1 MGIHGELGI
10 PAKLN
15 SYSVLEQISPSA
27 NPEEFRSSQRA
38 SLGKICN
45 ESALLREAFQAS
57 LLETRMKFAQ
67 VAKGSLNQFLST
79 PIKSDNEDVQRIIK
93 DAFEKYSE
101 QIMPTSSVGIE
112 TAWSSQVIVDSM
124 LVGGRTKISG
134 IIRKM
139 LSAGKRK
146 LKESG
151 FTLGRNPS
159 NIFESV
165 YLFDGGWNLD
175 ALEYLLGKSIGDD
188 IRASAIDCSRNSLYT
203 VVSSV
208 GDSEQKISLWEASII
223 PAQTDTPG
231 AEFAAEIGKTFETLM
246 KEFNLHHLSLW
257 KKKLSSGEEDAFVV
271 RARTIPDHKLLFEVV
286 KWLTGSGNE
295 SLRKG
300 LTENGALVVKEII
313 AQS

>member
-1 MGIHGELGI
+1 MGIHGDLGF
-10 PAKLN
+10 PAKLI
-15 SYSVLEQISPSA
+15 SYSVLEQIRSSA
-27 NPEEFRSSQRA
+27 NPEEFRALLRE
-38 SLGKICN
+38 SLGKIRDDA
-45 ESALLREAFQAS
+45 ALLREAFQAS
-57 LLETRMKFAQ
+57 LLESRVKFAQ

-93 DAFEKYSE
+93 DALEKYSE
-101 QIMPTSSVGIE
+101 QIVPTSNIGIE

-124 LVGGRTKISG
+124 LVGGQTKISA

-151 FTLGRNPS
+151 FKLGRNPS

-165 YLFDGGWNLD
+165 YLFDGGCNLD
-175 ALEYLLGKSIGDD
+175 PLEYLLGKNITDD
-188 IRASAIDCSRNSLYT
+188 VRASGTDCSRSSLQT

-208 GDSEQKISLWEASII
+208 GDSEPKIGLWEASII
-223 PAQTDTPG
+223 PARVDTPG
-231 AEFAAEIGKTFETLM
+231 AEYAVELGKTFETLM
-246 KEFNLHHLSLW
+246 KEFNLHHVSLW
-257 KKKLSSGEEDAFVV
+257 KKKLSSGEGDAFVV

-286 KWLTGSGNE
+286 KWLTGLGNE
-295 SLRKG
+295 SIRKG

-313 AQS
+313 V

>member
-10 PAKLN
+10 PAKLI
-15 SYSVLEQISPSA
+15 SYSVLEQIPPSA

-38 SLGKICN
+38 SLGKIRN

-124 LVGGRTKISG
+124 LVGGQTKISG

-151 FTLGRNPS
+151 FKLGRNPS

-165 YLFDGGWNLD
+165 YLYDGGWNLD
-175 ALEYLLGKSIGDD
+175 ALEYLLGKSITDD
-188 IRASAIDCSRNSLYT
+188 VRASAIDCSRSSLYT

-223 PAQTDTPG
+223 PARIDTPG
-231 AEFAAEIGKTFETLM
+231 TEFAAEIGKTFETLM

-257 KKKLSSGEEDAFVV
+257 KKKLSSGEGDAFVV
-271 RARTIPDHKLLFEVV
+271 RARMIPDHKLLFEVV

-313 AQS
+313 A

>member
-10 PAKLN
+10 PARLI
-15 SYSVLEQISPSA
+15 SYSVLDQIPSSA
-27 NPEEFRSSQRA
+27 NPQEFQSSQRTF
-38 SLGKICN
+38 LGRIRT
-45 ESALLREAFQAS
+45 ESALLREAFQGS
-57 LLETRMKFAQ
+57 LLDTRMKFAQ

-112 TAWSSQVIVDSM
+112 AAWSSQVIADSM
-124 LVGGRTKISG
+124 LVGGQTKISR
-134 IIRKM
+134 IIRRM

-151 FTLGRNPS
+151 FKLGRNPS
-159 NIFESV
+159 NIYESV

-175 ALEYLLGKSIGDD
+175 PLEYLLGISITGNV
-188 IRASAIDCSRNSLYT
+188 RASTIDCSRSSLYT
-203 VVSSV
+203 VISSV
-208 GDSEQKISLWEASII
+208 GDPEQKISLWETSITPTRI
-223 PAQTDTPG
+223 DTPE
-231 AEFAAEIGKTFETLM
+231 AEFAVEIGKTFETLM

-257 KKKLSSGEEDAFVV
+257 KKKLSSGEGDVFVV

-286 KWLTGSGNE
+286 KWLTGSGKE

-313 AQS
+313 A